1 MQVVV
6 KPGAPGG
13 FVPLPLLANFPG
25 IGAARA
31 RELAEAG
38 VETALDLLLH
48 LPFRY
53 EDRTRIAP
61 IAALVPEGP
70 ATTVKGTVLSAR
82 LIRTRR
88 RGFTIFEAILDDG
101 SGPLRL
107 VFFNQPYLQR
117 WLLPKKVFWVYG
129 IATQAARFRRGLVME
144 NPQIEEFLE
153 GEEGGGA
160 GTGGG
165 ADPLSVGRVV
175 PIYRKLPGLTPRAR
189 RTFVFHLLRNL
200 ADRLPERIENS
211 RAREQKFPSLAD
223 SLREAHFPGSAGGP
237 ADAEAWTERRSPY
250 LQRLVYE
257 EFLEFQVGLQR
268 RRRERAAEPAPV
280 LSADDAIRARLKE
293 ALPFTLTAAQKRVIR
308 EIGEDFRSGR
318 PMRRLLQG
326 DVGSGKTI
334 VAVLSAILAAECG
347 FQTALMA
354 PTEILAEQHFSSIFR
369 IFGKTRFRAE
379 LLTGRVKGKVR
390 RALLDALAGGRIN
403 LLVGTHALLE
413 DPVEFRRL
421 GLIVIDEQHRFGVA
435 QRTTFAAKA
444 DAAGTRPHLLI
455 MSATPIPRSLT
466 LTLYGDLDVSTL
478 DEKPPGRTAIATRV
492 LPETERAVAFREIDA
507 EIRAGGQAYVV
518 VPLIEESD
526 KIEARAVE
534 KHADVIRKAF
544 PGRRVGVVHGRLP
557 PEERVRTMGEF
568 AAGRLDVL
576 AATTVVEVGVDVPNA
591 SYMLVENAERFGL
604 AQLHQLRGR
613 VGRGRRASRCVLLF
627 GPKVSPEARERLL
640 VLEKTDDGFVVAEED
655 LKRRGPGDA
664 LGTRQSGVP
673 LFRVGDLVRDVKW
686 MKEARD
692 EAGKMIADGRD
703 AAFEEPLFLRAAD
716 LPAAD

>member
-1 MQVVV
+1 
-6 KPGAPGG
+6 
-13 FVPLPLLANFPG
+13 
-25 IGAARA
+25 
-31 RELAEAG
+31 
-38 VETALDLLLH
+38 
-48 LPFRY
+48 
-53 EDRTRIAP
+53 
-61 IAALVPEGP
+61 
-70 ATTVKGTVLSAR
+70 VLSSR

-101 SGPLRL
+101 TGSLRV

-117 WLLPKKVFWVYG
+117 WMAPKKVFWVYG
-129 IATQAARFRRGLVME
+129 VPTLLSRFRRGLGME
-144 NPQIEEFLE
+144 NPQIEEFSEGKE
-153 GEEGGGA
+153 GEGEGDS
-160 GTGGG
+160 
-165 ADPLSVGRVV
+165 DPLSVGRVV
-175 PIYRKLPGLTPRAR
+175 PIYRKLPGITPRMRR
-189 RTFVFHLLRNL
+189 RTVNYLLRNFAGDL
-200 ADRLPERIENS
+200 PDRLRAS
-211 RAREQKFPSLAD
+211 RGREEKALPSLPD

-237 ADAEAWTERRSPY
+237 ADAEPWTERTSPH
-250 LQRLVYE
+250 LHRLVHE

-268 RRRERAAEPAPV
+268 RRAERDRVPAPV
-280 LSADDAIRARLKE
+280 LAADDAIRARLKE

-347 FQTALMA
+347 RQTALMA
-354 PTEILAEQHFSSIFR
+354 PTEILAEQHFSTIFR

-379 LLTGRVKGKVR
+379 LLTGRVKGKA
-390 RALLDALAGGRIN
+390 RAQVLDALAGGRIDM
-403 LLVGTHALLE
+403 LVGTHALLE

-435 QRTTFAAKA
+435 QRTALAAKA
-444 DAAGTRPHLLI
+444 DPSGARPHLLV
-455 MSATPIPRSLT
+455 MSATPIPRSLA

-492 LPETERAVAFREIDA
+492 LPEAERGGAFREIEA

-526 KIEARAVE
+526 TIDARAVE
-534 KHADVIRKAF
+534 KHAGEIRKAL
-544 PGRRVGVVHGRLP
+544 PGRRVGVLHGRIP
-557 PEERVRTMGEF
+557 PEERERTMGEF
-568 AAGRLDVL
+568 TAGTLDVL
-576 AATTVVEVGVDVPNA
+576 AATTVIEVGVDVPNA

-613 VGRGRRASRCVLLF
+613 VGRGRRTSRCVLLF
-627 GPKVSPEARERLL
+627 GARTSPESRERLL

-673 LFRVGDLVRDVKW
+673 MFRVGDLVRDVRW
-686 MKEARD
+686 MSDAKDEARRL
-692 EAGKMIADGRD
+692 IAEGRD
-703 AAFEEPLFLRAAD
+703 APFREPLFLRPGSDAAGD
-716 LPAAD
+716 

>member
-189 RTFVFHLLRNL
+189 RTLVFHLLRNL
-200 ADRLPERIENS
+200 ADHLPERIENS

-369 IFGKTRFRAE
+369 IFSKTRFRAE

-444 DAAGTRPHLLI
+444 DPAGARPHLLV
-455 MSATPIPRSLT
+455 MSATPIPRSLA

-557 PEERVRTMGEF
+557 PEERERTMGEF

-576 AATTVVEVGVDVPNA
+576 AATTVIEVGVDVPNA

-703 AAFEEPLFLRAAD
+703 AAFEEPLFLRAAN

>member
-1 MQVVV
+1 M
-6 KPGAPGG
+6 
-13 FVPLPLLANFPG
+13 
-25 IGAARA
+25 
-31 RELAEAG
+31 
-38 VETALDLLLH
+38 
-48 LPFRY
+48 
-53 EDRTRIAP
+53 
-61 IAALVPEGP
+61 PEGP
-70 ATTVKGTVLSAR
+70 ATTVKGTILSAR

-129 IATQAARFRRGLVME
+129 VATQSARYRRGLVME
-144 NPQIEEFLE
+144 NPQIEELIEESREDFLE
-153 GEEGGGA
+153 GEEGKGVGTERGP

-165 ADPLSVGRVV
+165 AGRSADPLSVGRVV
-175 PIYRKLPGLTPRAR
+175 PIYRKLPGLTPRMR
-189 RTFVFHLLRNL
+189 RRVVFHLLRNF
-200 ADRLPERIENS
+200 ADHLPERLHRMSE
-211 RAREQKFPSLAD
+211 REQELPLLSD

-237 ADAEAWTERRSPY
+237 ADAAEWTERRSPH
-250 LQRLVYE
+250 LHRLVYE

-268 RRRERAAEPAPV
+268 RRRERAAVPAPV
-280 LSADDAIRARLKE
+280 LSADDAIRARLKD
-293 ALPFTLTAAQKRVIR
+293 ALPFALTAAQKRVIR
-308 EIGEDFRSGR
+308 EIGGDFRAGR

-334 VAVLSAILAAECG
+334 VAVLSAVLAAECG

-369 IFGKTRFRAE
+369 IFGRTRFRAE
-379 LLTGRVKGKVR
+379 LLTGRVKGKA
-390 RALLDALAGGRIN
+390 RAQVLDALAGGRID

-435 QRTTFAAKA
+435 QRTTIAAKTHP
-444 DAAGTRPHLLI
+444 AAARPHLLV
-455 MSATPIPRSLT
+455 MSATPIPRSLA

-492 LPETERAVAFREIDA
+492 LPETERAAAFREIES
-507 EIRAGGQAYVV
+507 EIRSGGQAYVV

-534 KHADVIRKAF
+534 KHADEIQKAL
-544 PGRRVGVVHGRLP
+544 PSRRVGVVHGRLP
-557 PEERVRTMGEF
+557 PEERERTMGEF

-576 AATTVVEVGVDVPNA
+576 AATTVIEVGVDVPNA

-613 VGRGRRASRCVLLF
+613 VGRGRRVSRCVLLF
-627 GPKVSPEARERLL
+627 GRKASPESRERLS
-640 VLEKTDDGFVVAEED
+640 VLERTNDGFVVAEED
-655 LKRRGPGDA
+655 LRRRGPGDA

-673 LFRVGDLVRDVKW
+673 LFRVGDLVRDVRW

-692 EAGKMIADGRD
+692 EAQKMITNARD
-703 AAFEEPLFLRAAD
+703 AAFREPLFLRAAD
-716 LPAAD
+716 LPAGD

>member
-1 MQVVV
+1 M
-6 KPGAPGG
+6 
-13 FVPLPLLANFPG
+13 
-25 IGAARA
+25 
-31 RELAEAG
+31 
-38 VETALDLLLH
+38 
-48 LPFRY
+48 
-53 EDRTRIAP
+53 
-61 IAALVPEGP
+61 PEGP
-70 ATTVKGTVLSAR
+70 ATTVKGTVLSSR

-101 SGPLRL
+101 SGTLRL
-107 VFFNQPYLQR
+107 VFFNQPYMQR
-117 WLLPKKVFWVYG
+117 WMAPKKVFWVYG
-129 IATQAARFRRGLVME
+129 VATLAARHRHGLVME

-153 GEEGGGA
+153 GQVKGKEREKDFLEGEESAGAGGA
-160 GTGGG
+160 TSASSV

-175 PIYRKLPGLTPRAR
+175 PIYRKLPGLTPRMRR
-189 RTFVFHLLRNL
+189 RTVDYLLRNF
-200 ADRLPERIENS
+200 ADRLPERLPSS
-211 RAREQKFPSLAD
+211 RAREQKLPSLGE
-223 SLREAHFPGSAGGP
+223 SLREAHFPGSGGGP
-237 ADAEAWTERRSPY
+237 ADAEPWTERTSPH
-250 LQRLVYE
+250 LHRLVYE

-268 RRRERAAEPAPV
+268 RRAERDRVPAPV
-280 LSADDAIRARLKE
+280 LAADDAIRARLRE

-347 FQTALMA
+347 RQTALMA
-354 PTEILAEQHFSSIFR
+354 PTEILAEQHFSTIFR

-379 LLTGRVKGKVR
+379 LLTGRVKGKA
-390 RALLDALAGGRIN
+390 RAQVLDALAGGRIDM
-403 LLVGTHALLE
+403 LVGTHALLE
-413 DPVEFRRL
+413 DPVAFRRL

-435 QRTTFAAKA
+435 QRTALTAKA
-444 DAAGTRPHLLI
+444 GDGAGAEPSGARPHLLV
-455 MSATPIPRSLT
+455 MSATPIPRSLA

-492 LPETERAVAFREIDA
+492 LPEDERGAAFREIEN

-526 KIEARAVE
+526 AIDARAVE
-534 KHADVIRKAF
+534 KHAVEIRKAL
-544 PGRRVGVVHGRLP
+544 PGRRVGVLHGRIP
-557 PEERVRTMGEF
+557 PDERERTMAEF
-568 AAGRLDVL
+568 ASGKLDVL
-576 AATTVVEVGVDVPNA
+576 AATTVIEVGVDVPNA

-613 VGRGRRASRCVLLF
+613 VGRGRRTSRCVLLF
-627 GPKVSPEARERLL
+627 GARTSPESKERLT

-673 LFRVGDLVRDVKW
+673 MFRIGDLVRDVGW
-686 MKEARD
+686 MRDAKD
-692 EAGKMIADGRD
+692 EATKLIAEGRD
-703 AAFEEPLFLRAAD
+703 SAFRTPLFLRPGTDAAGD
-716 LPAAD
+716 